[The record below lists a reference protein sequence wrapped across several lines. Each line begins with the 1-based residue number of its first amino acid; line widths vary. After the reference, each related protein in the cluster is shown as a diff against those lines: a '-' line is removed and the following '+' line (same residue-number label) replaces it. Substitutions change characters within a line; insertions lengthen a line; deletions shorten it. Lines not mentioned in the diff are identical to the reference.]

1 MYVYVCVCIRVDIC
15 KCTCL
20 CMSEWLNVLL
30 SWIDYMYSVCRNI
43 YIHACTH
50 IPGISYVCKILG
62 VSTCFAGGDLFLYL
76 SGFCLCCFFH
86 VLDHSRQ
93 TLHTFWII
101 LVKRWPNAS
110 ILLYL
115 SYAHAFMFKGRC
127 GINKRALC
135 TRSTYMSDIMSV
147 YHVCVCLWVCV
158 YVRVLCLFMHTHIY
172 QIIFHHIST
181 SRTWN
186 ELHEHINAD
195 NESRFNFRSD
205 PKWLIPWHQNVT
217 GKIFWLG
224 LRVWAI
230 SDIDNSSF
238 QLGDNQRV
246 IVGDR
251 EDTLRVGTPNRT
263 ELKQRR
269 TQMASKPTRRK
280 HGSILIIEIGWQSH
294 SHHQATT
301 STRHSQRQ

>member
-1 MYVYVCVCIRVDIC
+1 MPARIYLGPPTYAKIWAFQ
-15 KCTCL
+15 L
-20 CMSEWLNVLL
+20 VLL
-30 SWIDYMYSVCRNI
+30 AAIFFVFERFLPLLFCSCFGSFSSNI
-43 YIHACTH
+43 AH
-50 IPGISYVCKILG
+50 I
-62 VSTCFAGGDLFLYL
+62 
-76 SGFCLCCFFH
+76 
-86 VLDHSRQ
+86 LDHSGQ
-93 TLHTFWII
+93 TLAKC
-101 LVKRWPNAS
+101 KR
-110 ILLYL
+110 LLYL

-127 GINKRALC
+127 GINERALC

-147 YHVCVCLWVCV
+147 YHVCLWVCV

-172 QIIFHHIST
+172 QIIFHHISI
-181 SRTWN
+181 SRTWH
-186 ELHEHINAD
+186 ELHAHINAD
-195 NESRFNFRSD
+195 NESRFNFRSH

-230 SDIDNSSF
+230 SDIDNSGF

-251 EDTLRVGTPNRT
+251 EDTLRVGTPNRM

-269 TQMASKPTRRK
+269 TQMASKTMTRRK
-280 HGSILIIEIGWQSH
+280 HGSILIIQIGWQSH

-301 STRHSQRQ
+301 STQHSQQP